1 MRKRYSAFDSALG
14 EAIIYG
20 LILTADWRKSIEIF
34 DAIKIS
40 SKPSSTAYSIVI
52 QRALQEQ
59 DEHLVWNLLNA
70 MADDCGE
77 IQNEVFISYI
87 GCCEREPN
95 TFIENIDKLLTFI
108 GENRIVI
115 STKVVN
121 EFQRTLHKFNH
132 NCSTSTLS
140 KQ

>member
-1 MRKRYSAFDSALG
+1 M
-14 EAIIYG
+14 
-20 LILTADWRKSIEIF
+20 
-34 DAIKIS
+34 
-40 SKPSSTAYSIVI
+40 
-52 QRALQEQ
+52 
-59 DEHLVWNLLNA
+59 WNLLNA
-70 MADDCGE
+70 MADDCDE

-87 GCCEREPN
+87 GCCEREPS

-121 EFQRTLHKFNH
+121 EFQRTFHKFNH
-132 NCSTSTLS
+132 NCSTSSLS